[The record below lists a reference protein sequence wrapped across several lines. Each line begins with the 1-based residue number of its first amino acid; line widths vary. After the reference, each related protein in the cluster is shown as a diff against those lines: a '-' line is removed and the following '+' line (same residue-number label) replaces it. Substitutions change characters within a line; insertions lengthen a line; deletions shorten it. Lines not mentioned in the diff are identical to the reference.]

1 MAIKKKPSKDEP
13 EEIMDVSETVDM
25 GEEDS
30 LGTTETVTEAGGTE
44 DLQATIEE
52 PQEPV
57 AAETYEEPQE
67 AIDEKPKSNIFTFML
82 IVAIVFTITSIV
94 LVVWELN
101 QVYDCTFGG
110 MLNPPPPDSGVA
122 APAVP
127 ASEEPAPAA
136 PAEQPNPDKGN

>member
-13 EEIMDVSETVDM
+13 EEIMDVSETIDM
-25 GEEDS
+25 GDEDS
-30 LGTTETVTEAGGTE
+30 LGTTETVTESGTE

-52 PQEPV
+52 PQEPE
-57 AAETYEEPQE
+57 AEMLPEEPQE

-94 LVVWELN
+94 LVVWEMN
-101 QVYDCTFGG
+101 QLYDCTFGG
-110 MLNPPPPDSGVA
+110 MLEPPPPDSGVV
-122 APAVP
+122 APAEP
-127 ASEEPAPAA
+127 ASGEPVPAA